1 MEITIKIVIGIVA
14 LFHVYVMWFEM
25 FAWTTKGPKTFKN
38 FEKDLFPKT
47 KALAANQG
55 LYNGFLAAG
64 LIWTFFI
71 CNPEWRFH
79 ISMFF
84 LICVSV
90 AGIYGALT
98 ADKKIF
104 FVQALP
110 ALVGIVLLAFSQ
122 GMHDGTCHSKCDDR
136 CGDTCEV
143 KKEKVAYYMLSNS
156 DRYPTDTVTAKEL
169 LMKNDKDSLIGLGF
183 VDVNGRSVG
192 VSLFTNVN
200 HEFAMDAD
208 ANEGYIGGIGKI
220 YSHSITWRNFGVLH
234 TNNDSI
240 NRIIT
245 LGLGRLITL
254 ETENKLKVSP
264 PVVTSTQKTVQFL
277 PPVVE

>member
-1 MEITIKIVIGIVA
+1 MEIAIKIVIGIVA
-14 LFHVYVMWFEM
+14 LFHLYVMWLEM

-38 FEKDLFPKT
+38 FEKELFPKT
-47 KALAANQG
+47 KSLAANQG

-71 CNPEWRFH
+71 CNPETRFQV
-79 ISMFF
+79 SLFF

-110 ALVGIVLLAFSQ
+110 ALVGIVLLLFSPKRC
-122 GMHDGTCHSKCDDR
+122 DVKCEEK
-136 CGDTCEV
+136 CEV
-143 KKEKVAYYMLSNS
+143 KKESIAYYYFPNDERSQI
-156 DRYPTDTVTAKEL
+156 DTVSASEILKR
-169 LMKNDKDSLIGLGF
+169 NDKDSLIGISS
-183 VDVNGRSVG
+183 VDDANGKGIG

-200 HEFAMDAD
+200 HEFAPDAD
-208 ANEGYIGGIGKI
+208 VNSGYMEGIGKI
-220 YSHSITWRNFGVLH
+220 YSHYITWRSFKVLQ

-240 NRIIT
+240 NRIIAQ
-245 LGLGRLITL
+245 GLGRLITL
-254 ETENKLKVSP
+254 ETESKQQLTPPIAPLEKTIRFKPNK
-264 PVVTSTQKTVQFL
+264 
-277 PPVVE
+277 

>member
-1 MEITIKIVIGIVA
+1 MEIAIKIVIGIVA
-14 LFHVYVMWFEM
+14 LFHVYVMWLEM

-38 FEKDLFPKT
+38 FDKELFPKT

-71 CNPEWRFH
+71 SNPEWRFNV
-79 ISMFF
+79 SMFF

-110 ALVGIVLLAFSQ
+110 AMVGIVLLMFSPRR
-122 GMHDGTCHSKCDDR
+122 CDEQSDP
-136 CGDTCEV
+136 TYET
-143 KKEKVAYYMLSNS
+143 KKESRKEGMKERLTYFYLPG
-156 DRYPTDTVTAKEL
+156 DGRGEIDTISRSEITQ
-169 LMKNDKDSLIGLGF
+169 KNNKDSLIGLGF
-183 VDVNGRSVG
+183 VENANGKGIG
-192 VSLFTNVN
+192 VQLFTNAHYAPIDGDFN
-200 HEFAMDAD
+200 F
-208 ANEGYIGGIGKI
+208 GYIQGIGQV
-220 YSHSITWRNFGVLH
+220 YRHSLTWRNFTVLH

-240 NRIIT
+240 NRVIA
-245 LGLGRLITL
+245 LGLARLLTL
-254 ETENKLKVSP
+254 ETENRLRVSP
-264 PVVTSTQKTVQFL
+264 NIVTLEKTIQFL
-277 PPVVE
+277 PSEK

>member
-1 MEITIKIVIGIVA
+1 MEIAIKIVIGIVA
-14 LFHVYVMWFEM
+14 LFHVYVMWLEM

-71 CNPEWRFH
+71 CNPEWHFNV
-79 ISMFF
+79 SMFF

-104 FVQALP
+104 FVQAVP
-110 ALVGIVLLAFSQ
+110 ALVGIALLAFSQ
-122 GMHDGTCHSKCDDR
+122 GMHDGKHHAACDDKCEGKCD
-136 CGDTCEV
+136 
-143 KKEKVAYYMLSNS
+143 KMKERLTYFYMPN
-156 DRYPTDTVTAKEL
+156 DKRGQMDTVSRTEIL
-169 LMKNDKDSLIGLGF
+169 ERNDKDSLIGLGY
-183 VDVNGRSVG
+183 VDDVNGKGIG
-192 VSLFTNVN
+192 VSLVTNQHYAQTDGDLN
-200 HEFAMDAD
+200 K
-208 ANEGYIGGIGKI
+208 GYVEGIGEI
-220 YSHSITWRNFGVLH
+220 YRHSITWRNFSILH

-240 NRIIT
+240 NRIIA
-245 LGLGRLITL
+245 LGLGRLLTL
-254 ETENKLKVSP
+254 ETENRVAAA
-264 PVVTSTQKTVQFL
+264 PVIRPEKTVRFET
-277 PPVVE
+277 VK